1 MSKLD
6 QNVGCLAG
14 IFKHLG
20 LLPASSSKGQRL
32 PYVRKDFLLTK
43 AERAFFDVLQSA
55 VGGRMLIF
63 SKVRI
68 ADLVYLPKG
77 TEKRQTHINRV
88 QSKHVDFVLCD
99 LKSIRP
105 MLAIELDDSSHDRA
119 DRVARD
125 EFVDDVMAAAGL
137 PMLHVKVRASYHAAD
152 LWNEIVVKI
161 NPPASGKIANK
172 NVDQLWKEILG

>member
-14 IFKHLG
+14 IFKQLG
-20 LLPASSSKGQRL
+20 LLSASTSQSQRL

-43 AERAFFDVLQSA
+43 GERAFFDVLQNA

-68 ADLVYLPKG
+68 ADLVFLPKG
-77 TEKRQTHINRV
+77 TEKRQTHLNRV

-105 MLAIELDDSSHDRA
+105 MLAIELDDASHDRA

-125 EFVDDVMAAAGL
+125 EFVDDVMTAAGL
-137 PMLHVKVRASYHAAD
+137 PMLHVKVRASYNATE
-152 LWNEIVVKI
+152 LWNEIVVKTSA
-161 NPPASGKIANK
+161 PSTANK
-172 NVDQLWKEILG
+172 